1 MSLTDALGEPVDL
14 SGWTHEIDS
23 MTGQEK
29 WTAPDGK
36 TYHYTM
42 TNTDWTGGTTGG
54 YTQPY
59 TTPFVSTPTPTTS
72 INIGVNREQFE
83 TCAACGSDCE
93 WVLCDVCKLALVQLR
108 DKVLLAIAK
117 TIEDDLS

>member
-23 MTGQEK
+23 VTGQEK
-29 WTAPDGK
+29 WAAPDGK

-42 TNTDWTGGTTGG
+42 TNTDW
-54 YTQPY
+54 
-59 TTPFVSTPTPTTS
+59 TS